1 MKPRESVVQLKMFQA
16 RGRRRE
22 IAQLEMMIKEFER
35 IMTDLEAQIIDE
47 ERKSGNS
54 DTNHF
59 AYSTFA
65 RAARQR
71 CDNITN
77 SIRDLQLQKENAEA
91 TLCEIETE
99 LQRIKILNGQENKA
113 GKDHDSVSI
122 QPHLRVG

>member
-1 MKPRESVVQLKMFQA
+1 MKLRESVVQLKMFQA
-16 RGRRRE
+16 RGKRCE

-35 IMTDLEAQIIDE
+35 IMTDLKAQIIDE

-54 DTNHF
+54 DINHF

-71 CDNITN
+71 FDNITD
-77 SIRDLQLQKENAEA
+77 SIHDLQLRKENAQA

-99 LQRIKILNGQENKA
+99 LQRAKILDGRETKQKKIMTLFLFNL
-113 GKDHDSVSI
+113 I
-122 QPHLRVG
+122 